1 MTKNV
6 YYMHLPLWVQ
16 GYHMDE
22 DLPVPQVVIFDH
34 KDYKV
39 TRVISL
45 GEKPPE
51 NAALPLRKYVVEF
64 SGVKKTLYY
73 NVKQKQWYSLKR
85 ISEEKARA
93 IRNARG
99 QGFPEA
105 YFRSV
110 IEKRSYLST
119 AGGQ

>member
-1 MTKNV
+1 MRKNV
-6 YYMHLPLWVQ
+6 YYMHIPLWVEF
-16 GYHMDE
+16 YYMHPDW
-22 DLPVPQVVIFDH
+22 PVPKAVYFDH
-34 KDYKV
+34 KTYKI
-39 TRVISL
+39 TKVISS

-51 NAALPLRKYVVEF
+51 NATVPLRKYVVEF
-64 SGVKKTLYY
+64 SGVKKELYY
-73 NVKQKQWYSLKR
+73 NVKQKKWYSVKR

-110 IEKRSYLST
+110 IEARKYLSVR
-119 AGGQ
+119 GDG